1 MDRPLNRTFFTLMSA
16 TVVLRSAVI
25 LPQGL
30 LAIDPQIVQEPPLPQ
45 LEFLRQAPLYVQDKA
60 LRLLR

>member
-1 MDRPLNRTFFTLMSA
+1 MSA
-16 TVVLRSAVI
+16 TVVLRSAGI